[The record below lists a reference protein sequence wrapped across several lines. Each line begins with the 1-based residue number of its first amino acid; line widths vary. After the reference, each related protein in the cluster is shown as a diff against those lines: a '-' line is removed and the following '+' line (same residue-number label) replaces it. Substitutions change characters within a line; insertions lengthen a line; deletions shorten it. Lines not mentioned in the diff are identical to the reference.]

1 MLCTGNKGRS
11 AASRG
16 GGRHIVRNNSV
27 KTLIDVQV
35 HQPAPLVT
43 LPHSRYP
50 LSLSHRGPRG
60 ALPQD
65 NTTEVPP
72 PSQSEDTSEERPLD
86 LPTPAERAIRL
97 GPVPHPPPEF
107 GNDEFTDG
115 GRPAHAWA
123 EDTTGMMEAG
133 AVTQPIEPFLRVGPL
148 ERLNTVIAPALPPSF
163 EKDFHWY

>member
-1 MLCTGNKGRS
+1 M
-11 AASRG
+11 
-16 GGRHIVRNNSV
+16 

-35 HQPAPLVT
+35 HQPAPLV
-43 LPHSRYP
+43 
-50 LSLSHRGPRG
+50 SHPASPAPPALTRRG

-133 AVTQPIEPFLRVGPL
+133 AVTQPIEQFLRVGPL
-148 ERLNTVIAPALPPSF
+148 ERRRG
-163 EKDFHWY
+163 